1 MEDSTAK
8 RMYLIAAVLAFV
20 ALPATNTVIARF
32 HDATLWAGGH
42 SAMGLLEYIVEAG
55 IIVREQFIEAFDGY
69 LFHTSSVLQRLH
81 VVKG

>member
-20 ALPATNTVIARF
+20 ALPATNTVVAWLD
-32 HDATLWAGGH
+32 DATFGTSRHVAV
-42 SAMGLLEYIVEAG
+42 GLLEHEVEAG
-55 IIVREQFIEAFDGY
+55 VIVREQFIETFDGN
-69 LFHTSSVLQRLH
+69 LFHTSSVLQGLH